1 LKWKNISFY
10 LQLTMLLACVNAEGQ
25 SVENDTLFYQLLRQ
39 AMIENQIIDRGVSDE
54 RVIKAMN
61 DVPRHLFVKESLRD
75 LAYADGPLPIGYNQT
90 ISQPYIVAY
99 MTEILQPDTHH
110 IVLEVGTG
118 SGYQAAILSKLVNH
132 VYSIEIIP
140 ELGKEA
146 ANRLDK
152 LGYDNVTVKIG
163 DGYNGWEEHSPFDR
177 IIVTAAPEQIPK
189 KLVDQLKSGG
199 LMVLPVGK
207 TSFGQDMRVVKKDTP
222 GQVTTQETIP
232 VRFVPMI
239 HEHNE

>member
-1 LKWKNISFY
+1 MKWKNISFY

-199 LMVLPVGK
+199 LMVLP
-207 TSFGQDMRVVKKDTP
+207 R
-222 GQVTTQETIP
+222 
-232 VRFVPMI
+232 R
-239 HEHNE
+239 

>member
-207 TSFGQDMRVVKKDTP
+207 TSFGQDMRVVKKDKT

>member
-1 LKWKNISFY
+1 MKWKNISFY
-10 LQLTMLLACVNAEGQ
+10 LQLTILLACVNAEGQ

-75 LAYADGPLPIGYNQT
+75 LAYADGPLPIGHNQT

-146 ANRLDK
+146 TSRLDK

-207 TSFGQDMRVVKKDTP
+207 TSFGQDMRVVKKDKT

>member
-1 LKWKNISFY
+1 MKWKNISFY

-25 SVENDTLFYQLLRQ
+25 SVEDDTLFYQLLRQ

-75 LAYADGPLPIGYNQT
+75 LAYADGPLPIGHNQT

-207 TSFGQDMRVVKKDTP
+207 TSFGQDMRVVKKDKT

>member
-1 LKWKNISFY
+1 MKWKNISFY

-25 SVENDTLFYQLLRQ
+25 SVEDDTLFYQLLRQ

-75 LAYADGPLPIGYNQT
+75 LAYADGPLPIGHNQT

-163 DGYNGWEEHSPFDR
+163 DGYNGWEEHAPFDR

-207 TSFGQDMRVVKKDTP
+207 TSFGQDMRVVKKDKT

>member
-1 LKWKNISFY
+1 MKWKNISFY
-10 LQLTMLLACVNAEGQ
+10 LQLTILFACVNAEGQ
-25 SVENDTLFYQLLRQ
+25 SVEDDTLFYQLLRH

-75 LAYADGPLPIGYNQT
+75 LAYADGPLPIGHNQT

-163 DGYNGWEEHSPFDR
+163 DGYNGWEEHAPFDR

-207 TSFGQDMRVVKKDTP
+207 TSFGQDMRVVKKDKT
-222 GQVTTQETIP
+222 GQVTIQETIP

>member
-1 LKWKNISFY
+1 MKWKNISFY

-207 TSFGQDMRVVKKDTP
+207 TSFGQDMRVVKKDRT

>member
-1 LKWKNISFY
+1 MKWKNISFY

-146 ANRLDK
+146 TSRLDK

-207 TSFGQDMRVVKKDTP
+207 TSFGQDMRVVKKDKT

>member
-1 LKWKNISFY
+1 
-10 LQLTMLLACVNAEGQ
+10 
-25 SVENDTLFYQLLRQ
+25 
-39 AMIENQIIDRGVSDE
+39 MIENQIIDRGVSDE

-163 DGYNGWEEHSPFDR
+163 DGYNGWEEHAPFDR

-207 TSFGQDMRVVKKDTP
+207 TSFGQDMRVVKKDKT

>member
-1 LKWKNISFY
+1 MKWKNISFY
-10 LQLTMLLACVNAEGQ
+10 LQLTILLACVNAEGQ
-25 SVENDTLFYQLLRQ
+25 SIEDDTLFYQLLRQ

-146 ANRLDK
+146 ASRLDK

-199 LMVLPVGK
+199 LMILPVGK
-207 TSFGQDMRVVKKDTP
+207 TSFGQDMRIVKKDRT

>member
-1 LKWKNISFY
+1 MKWKNISFY

-75 LAYADGPLPIGYNQT
+75 LAYADGPLPIGHNQT

-207 TSFGQDMRVVKKDTP
+207 TSFGQDMRVVKKDKT
-222 GQVTTQETIP
+222 GQVTIQETIP

>member
-1 LKWKNISFY
+1 MKWKNISFY

-163 DGYNGWEEHSPFDR
+163 DGYNGWEEHAPFDR

-207 TSFGQDMRVVKKDTP
+207 TSFGQDMRVVKKDRT

>member
-10 LQLTMLLACVNAEGQ
+10 LQLTILLACVNVEGQ
-25 SVENDTLFYQLLRQ
+25 SIENDTLFSQLLRQ

-54 RVIKAMN
+54 RVIKAMA

-110 IVLEVGTG
+110 TVLEVGTG
-118 SGYQAAILSKLVNH
+118 SGYQAAILSKLVHH
-132 VYSIEIIP
+132 VYSIEIIT

-146 ANRLDK
+146 ADRLER
-152 LGYDNVTVKIG
+152 LGYDNVTVRIG
-163 DGYNGWEEHSPFDR
+163 DGYKGWEKHAPFDR
-177 IIVTAAPEQIPK
+177 IIVTAAPEQIPE
-189 KLVDQLKSGG
+189 KLVEQLKPGG
-199 LMVLPVGK
+199 RMVLPVGE
-207 TSFGQDMRVVKKDTP
+207 TFLGQDMLVVKKDKT

-239 HEHNE
+239 HEHRE

>member
-10 LQLTMLLACVNAEGQ
+10 LQLTILLACVNAEGQ
-25 SVENDTLFYQLLRQ
+25 SVEDDTLFYQFLRQ

-75 LAYADGPLPIGYNQT
+75 LAYADGPLPIGHNQT

-199 LMVLPVGK
+199 LMILPVGK
-207 TSFGQDMRVVKKDTP
+207 TSFGQDMRIVKKDRT